1 MSDTTIVKINGSKGN
16 PRGKKIDK
24 VNAIVSTNDGLREW
38 AARIKDCQNR
48 PTGMSITDWCK
59 NQGIKESKYYYW
71 FYRVKKVCPEV
82 VQGEMP
88 IQQET
93 IVQSELSEA
102 VQGETSIRQVIPLQP
117 VLLRQQEQDEGT
129 PQQGVDI
136 SVKGLTIHVTEST
149 SMSLLVE
156 VPRYFLAEHLPCLW
170 RGLDQSHI
178 KGRVQKFPVKAGIG
192 L

>member
-59 NQGIKESKYYYW
+59 NQGIKESRYYYW

-117 VLLRQQEQDEGT
+117 VLFTAAGT
-129 PQQGVDI
+129 GGRNPTARSGYFR
-136 SVKGLTIHVTEST
+136 KGIDHPCNGIHIYE
-149 SMSLLVE
+149 
-156 VPRYFLAEHLPCLW
+156 PFGGGA
-170 RGLDQSHI
+170 
-178 KGRVQKFPVKAGIG
+178 
-192 L
+192 

>member
-1 MSDTTIVKINGSKGN
+1 MGVKGIQG
-16 PRGKKIDK
+16 GKKIDK

-59 NQGIKESKYYYW
+59 NQGIKESRYYYW

-117 VLLRQQEQDEGT
+117 VLLRQQEQEEGT

-136 SVKGLTIHVTEST
+136 SVKGLTIHVTESNQEAC
-149 SMSLLVE
+149 SRLSLCCC
-156 VPRYFLAEHLPCLW
+156 PCLIW
-170 RGLDQSHI
+170 RTVAVIAARMYMVVGDISEFFHDL
-178 KGRVQKFPVKAGIG
+178 V
-192 L
+192 